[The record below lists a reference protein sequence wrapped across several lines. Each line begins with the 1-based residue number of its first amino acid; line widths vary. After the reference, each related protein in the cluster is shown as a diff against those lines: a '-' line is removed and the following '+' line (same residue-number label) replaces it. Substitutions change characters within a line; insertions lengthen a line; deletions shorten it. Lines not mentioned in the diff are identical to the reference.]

1 MVFTKINKLKG
12 VNLLIVIIIFLI
24 PFLISEKNDS
34 LEPVFIED
42 SSVGYYQSTTC
53 KISITE
59 VLYKNYQN
67 LENLTF
73 NFVSYP
79 ELKCFG
85 KVTGLDKLS
94 SSYIVSIGVNGSLM
108 IILQSMLWI
117 SILFLLSKD
126 RNGYNQSFSYLTSF
140 FISILFT
147 FQHFAESKFY
157 EISNIYYKKDL
168 FLENYYLLTYFVTY
182 LFLTVIIK
190 DFFEKNNLNIFYLIP
205 LMFLINGTYFGHNI
219 NFYLIIFSFFGF
231 ERLLKYGFNNFFNKS
246 YVIFSILWFI
256 NTNEKASF
264 FDGDKI
270 RGLIN
275 SSHTSTS
282 KIFWILVIF
291 LCINGLVFLVDENQ
305 NTLNIIYL
313 KNIFIF
319 STISIVSLGIVGTF
333 SNVLNQVI
341 FLIFGQT
348 KKGMSNL
355 DSIAGNTWR
364 GFSPSAELIGE
375 FYGIGIIIFFYSVII
390 SKNKLTFKDYIFLP
404 FCLYGILKSNNF
416 AAIISTILIC
426 ICLFI
431 YTKNF
436 KFSKRAFIG
445 IIIILLIS
453 FSFLINTNSYEIN
466 SRSLLNEAILHS
478 DLFQYEDNYK
488 NSFIKKNYFIDEDY
502 LTLLYADD
510 NESRAST
517 SLLLLTDLYT
527 PSFNIPFVPNIIG
540 LLSFTSVMINRVEL
554 WGIAIAKYD
563 PTIFE
568 FAFGNGPYQLS
579 DYLFNHQV
587 RLDFIGDKANSLFL
601 PHSSIFDLLLFGGFS
616 LIGLLIYFPV
626 KKLIKK
632 ELKLNL
638 QLLIFIFILL
648 NFLKSD
654 SLLYIQGFT
663 IFTVLYY
670 VVFIKLKKTEYE

>member
-12 VNLLIVIIIFLI
+12 VNLLLVIIICLI
-24 PFLISEKNDS
+24 PFLSSEKNDS
-34 LEPVFIED
+34 FEPVFIED
-42 SSVGYYQSTTC
+42 STVGYYQSTTC
-53 KISITE
+53 KISLSE
-59 VLYKNYQN
+59 VLSKNFQN
-67 LENLTF
+67 LDNLTF

-94 SSYIVSIGVNGSLM
+94 SSYIVSIGLNGSLM

-126 RNGYNQSFSYLTSF
+126 QNSYNKGFSYLTSF
-140 FISILFT
+140 FISIVFT
-147 FQHFAESKFY
+147 FQHFAESTFY
-157 EISNIYYKKDL
+157 EISNIYYKKEL

-205 LMFLINGTYFGHNI
+205 LMFLVNGTYFGHNI

-246 YVIFSILWFI
+246 YLIFSILWLANI
-256 NTNEKASF
+256 NEKASF
-264 FDGDKI
+264 FNGDKI

-275 SSHTSTS
+275 SSYTNTS

-291 LCINGLVFLVDENQ
+291 LCINGFVFLIDENK
-305 NTLNIIYL
+305 NLLNIIYL

-319 STISIVSLGIVGTF
+319 STISIVSLGVIGTF
-333 SNVLNQVI
+333 SSFYNQVI

-348 KKGMSNL
+348 KKGML
-355 DSIAGNTWR
+355 TLESIAGNTWR

-390 SKNKLTFKDYIFLP
+390 SKNKPTFKDYIFLP
-404 FCLYGILKSNNF
+404 FCFYGIFKSNNF
-416 AAIISTILIC
+416 AAMVSMILIC
-426 ICLFI
+426 TYLII
-431 YTKNF
+431 YSRNF
-436 KFSKRAFIG
+436 KFSKRTFIG
-445 IIIILLIS
+445 IMIVLLVS
-453 FSFLINTNSYEIN
+453 FSFLINSINYEDN

-488 NSFIKKNYFIDEDY
+488 NSLIKKNYFMDEDY
-502 LTLLYADD
+502 LTLLYTED

-554 WGIAIAKYD
+554 WGIAIAKYN

-587 RLDFIGDKANSLFL
+587 RLDFLGDKANSLFL

-663 IFTVLYY
+663 IFTVFYY
-670 VVFIKLKKTEYE
+670 VVFLKLKKTEYE

>member
-1 MVFTKINKLKG
+1 MMFTKINKLKG
-12 VNLLIVIIIFLI
+12 AFLILVIIIFLI
-24 PFLISEKNDS
+24 PFLSFEKNDS
-34 LEPVFIED
+34 FEPVFIED
-42 SSVGYYQSTTC
+42 STVGYYQSTTC
-53 KISITE
+53 KISLSE
-59 VLYKNYQN
+59 VLSKNYQN

-94 SSYIVSIGVNGSLM
+94 SSYIVSIGLNGSLM

-126 RNGYNQSFSYLTSF
+126 QNSYNKSFSYLTSF

-157 EISNIYYKKDL
+157 EISNTYYKKEL

-205 LMFLINGTYFGHNI
+205 LMFLVNGTYFGHNI

-246 YVIFSILWFI
+246 YLIFSILWLANI
-256 NTNEKASF
+256 NEKASF
-264 FDGDKI
+264 FNGDKI

-275 SSHTSTS
+275 SSYTNTS

-291 LCINGLVFLVDENQ
+291 LCINGLVFLIDENK
-305 NTLNIIYL
+305 NLLNIVYL

-319 STISIVSLGIVGTF
+319 STISIVSLGVIGTF
-333 SNVLNQVI
+333 SSFFNQVI

-348 KKGMSNL
+348 KKGML
-355 DSIAGNTWR
+355 TLESIAGNTWR

-390 SKNKLTFKDYIFLP
+390 SKNKPTFKDYIFLP
-404 FCLYGILKSNNF
+404 FCFYGIFKSNNF
-416 AAIISTILIC
+416 AAMVSMILIC
-426 ICLFI
+426 TYLII
-431 YTKNF
+431 YSRNF
-436 KFSKRAFIG
+436 KFSKRTFIG
-445 IIIILLIS
+445 IMIVLLIS
-453 FSFLINTNSYEIN
+453 FSFLINSINYEDN

-488 NSFIKKNYFIDEDY
+488 NSLIKKNYFMDEDY
-502 LTLLYADD
+502 LTLLYTED

-540 LLSFTSVMINRVEL
+540 LLSFTSVIINRVEL

-587 RLDFIGDKANSLFL
+587 RLDFLGDKANSLFL

-663 IFTVLYY
+663 IFTVFYY
-670 VVFIKLKKTEYE
+670 VVFLKLKKTEYE